1 MGSRMTKSAS
11 EKMKVKNTA
20 NKTGCATRRFV
31 GSDIDMV
38 SNCAAGWVE
47 RSDIHQWRYPNE

>member
-1 MGSRMTKSAS
+1 MTKSAS